1 MCVGPAG
8 QQDGCTWHLHGLS
21 VSWGYHVPV
30 QPRVA
35 GVMRSGLAGDPGQP
49 KPSHC
54 GSGPS
59 GSFPSPV
66 LRARAWQGHCH
77 VWGHWGPSTPSSS
90 FHPHSITYG
99 CVTNVYLVTHGG
111 GAEPGL
117 RGGSRG

>member
-8 QQDGCTWHLHGLS
+8 QQDGSHGTCMGCLLA
-21 VSWGYHVPV
+21 GVPCASAA
-30 QPRVA
+30 QGA
-35 GVMRSGLAGDPGQP
+35 GVMRSGLAGDLGQP

-99 CVTNVYLVTHGG
+99 CVTDVYLVTHGG